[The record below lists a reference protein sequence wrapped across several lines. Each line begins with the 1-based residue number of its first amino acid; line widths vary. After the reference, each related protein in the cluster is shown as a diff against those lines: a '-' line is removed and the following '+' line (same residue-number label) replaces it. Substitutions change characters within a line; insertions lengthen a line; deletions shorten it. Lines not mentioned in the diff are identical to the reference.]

1 MTPSMLVGTHTFSC
15 GPDGTRRQ
23 AAAVASLC
31 RLTGVEV
38 VNVQFAEA
46 PHAVTGVR
54 TLPALRGSSVGVTGR
69 PGPIKPLMSEV
80 FDALAR
86 EAAARALPWFCFTN
100 ADIIF
105 GQPAIDSMLS
115 ADADAVV
122 LARENFGGED
132 GGPPEMELAGVDV
145 FAVSTEWWQAHR
157 GLFRG
162 YVAGEGV
169 WDNVYTAILFCHGR
183 CVIENRRGLVRHER
197 HARGPMIS
205 PACAEYTRLL
215 ATLDAQYFSL
225 WCRYWDGLGRLRT
238 AGAPREEETAWAR
251 SVFVHAPGLLA
262 RVTHAAR
269 VVKARIRYARSRRRG
284 TSSAGPR
291 SGKAA

>member
-1 MTPSMLVGTHTFSC
+1 MTPAILVGTHTFSS
-15 GPDGTRRQ
+15 GSDGTRRQ
-23 AAAVASLC
+23 AAAVDALC

-46 PHAVTGVR
+46 PHSVTGVR
-54 TLPALRGSSVGVTGR
+54 TLAALRSSSVAVTGR

-80 FDALAR
+80 FDALAA

-105 GQPAIDSMLS
+105 EQPAIDAIAS

-122 LARENFGGED
+122 LARENFGGQN

-145 FAVSTEWWQAHR
+145 FAVSTAWWEAHR

-225 WCRYWDGLGRLRT
+225 WCRYWDGLGRLRR
-238 AGAPREEETAWAR
+238 AGAPAEEETAWGR
-251 SVFVHAPGLLA
+251 SVFVYAPGLLA
-262 RVTHAAR
+262 RVKHAAR
-269 VVKARIRYARSRRRG
+269 VIKARIRYARSTRRG
-284 TSSAGPR
+284 SAAGPR
-291 SGKAA
+291 STNAA